1 MVHNLGLVAWDKMN
15 EPEFGFDWAIEM
27 NSTFKKLIT
36 DGNHDALI
44 HYENFG
50 LAGRKAIPSPEHYIP
65 LLYALALKEKND
77 PISFFN
83 DKALLGSLTM
93 TSVMIGAE

>member
-1 MVHNLGLVAWDKMN
+1 MN

-27 NSTFKKLIT
+27 NTTFKKLIIE
-36 DGNHDALI
+36 GNHDALI

-50 LAGRKAIPSPEHYIP
+50 SAGQMAIPSPEHYIP

-93 TSVMIGAE
+93 TSVIIGAD